1 MMRQE
6 VLPNVPVAVRATK
19 RTERDA
25 LLRSRAGNPRPGRLE
40 LGNR

>member
-1 MMRQE
+1 MMRGE
-6 VLPNVPVAVRATK
+6 ALPNVPVAVSVTK

-25 LLRSRAGNPRPGRLE
+25 LLRSRARNPRPGRPE